1 MTAISR
7 QLDLP
12 YSTEQMYALVNDV
25 ARYPEFVPWCK
36 SALIHF
42 VDQDRMRASL
52 VIEWQGA
59 RSTVTTENKLIE
71 NQSITMNLVQG
82 MIKHLTG
89 QWQFIAKG
97 DKACQVK
104 LSIQLEFKSRLM
116 GLLFSKVMQQV
127 LNRIT
132 DAFYA
137 RALVLYG

>member
-12 YSTEQMYALVNDV
+12 YSAEQMYALVNDV

-36 SALIHF
+36 SATVHYA
-42 VDQDRMRASL
+42 DQYRMRASL

-59 RSTVTTENKLIE
+59 RSTVTTENKLVE

-97 DKACQVK
+97 DTACQVK
-104 LSIQLEFKSRLM
+104 LSIHVEFKSRLV

-137 RALVLYG
+137 RAGVLYG